1 MRALRQHKLD
11 SALTTVIFTPPWR
24 VEEFEAMRMRI
35 AADRVCEQLLSHEPF
50 TPAQAEEEAKVLE
63 AEEAKQAKILEQI
76 KERMKAKRLENKRL
90 RDAKKRKE
98 AKELEGGDKGK
109 VARKTKKN
117 QVTEIPAA
125 SLWSNVE

>member
-35 AADRVCEQLLSHEPF
+35 AADRVCEQLLIHEPF

-90 RDAKKRKE
+90 RDAK
-98 AKELEGGDKGK
+98 ELEGGDKGK